1 MGNINLYKSTN
12 GQAPWSL
19 VKENIQSPVTITES
33 TGGSL
38 YYAVRDEGDGG
49 NIEPSN
55 YKIIS
60 KPVYVFDNTE
70 TLTFSFDE
78 SDMVN
83 NNLKI
88 SVTGKL
94 TITGYSIELQWRKNN
109 TGTWNNVDKLEYSS
123 STKKVIFTLNNNNNN
138 LKLKQN
144 DKLNFRARYVN
155 TTNTNYTSNWV
166 DYGQY
171 YYPFTAIYAIGENID
186 FSLNKLSPYN
196 RMDINI
202 TFSEP
207 LPTNLTVKPRFATT
221 IINKSFTINKGNTQ
235 YMMHL
240 VTSDL
245 SPVNDYLANQIV
257 LTNDF
262 AMGIEYSAVYFGT
275 TLSIS
280 GQPNTISDVIT
291 YYGTSLG
298 VSFHINTVGKYATD
312 VLFSTTAGQDS
323 GALTMLGIV
332 FSGIYINLDN
342 ECQNKHTINIGN
354 KTIRYI
360 ADSTQSEIC
369 DNAMNPS
376 VIVYNNSS
384 SFIPSDTLLKL
395 NGVNNIMFGML
406 NINLGIQANGLRFFA
421 YWNGGG
427 LLDKDVV
434 ASMTKEEQ
442 NIQDL
447 GLGTVYK
454 NVFPYINDS
463 MYSTYPPTDITN
475 NPGVLFGVT
484 TGLGIGYI
492 TLRDFIMYVD
502 FVSKRGSLWNTFQ
515 SNGSDGTYKN
525 IINFSV
531 ISLPSQRISVSFTPH
546 DLGSALKVE
555 LPLGVNG
562 SVNGDSFRYI
572 FNAAQSG
579 YTNIRLTFNS
589 YAGQGANPSDALEA
603 VNLGNVRMLVT
614 FF

>member
-38 YYAVRDEGDGG
+38 YYAVRDEGDGE
-49 NIEPSN
+49 NISPSN

-109 TGTWNNVDKLEYSS
+109 TGTWNNVDKLAYSS
-123 STKKVIFTLNNNNNN
+123 STKKVIFTLNNDNNN
-138 LKLKQN
+138 LKLKQK

-166 DYGQY
+166 DYGQS
-171 YYPFTAIYAIGENID
+171 YYPFNKIYAINENIA
-186 FSLNKLSPYN
+186 FSLNKLSPHN

-207 LPTNLTVKPRFATT
+207 LPTNLTVKPKFATT
-221 IINKSFTINKGNTQ
+221 IIDKPFTINKGNTQ
-235 YMMHL
+235 YIMRL

-262 AMGIEYSAVYFGT
+262 SMGIDYSAVYFGT

-280 GQPNTISDVIT
+280 GTTNIISNVIT
-291 YYGTSLG
+291 YSGTNLG
-298 VSFHINTVGKYATD
+298 VSFHINTFGRYATD
-312 VLFSTTAGQDS
+312 ELFSSTAGQDS
-323 GALTMLGIV
+323 GALTMLGII
-332 FSGIYINLDN
+332 FSGIFINLDN
-342 ECQNKHTINIGN
+342 ECQNKHTINVGN

-360 ADSTQSEIC
+360 ADSTQSAMC

-376 VIVYNNSS
+376 VVIYNNSS
-384 SFIPSDTLLKL
+384 TFITSDTLQKLK
-395 NGVNNIMFGML
+395 NVINIKYGML
-406 NINLGIQANGLRFFA
+406 NINLGVQADGLKFFA

-427 LLDKDVV
+427 LL
-434 ASMTKEEQ
+434 
-442 NIQDL
+442 
-447 GLGTVYK
+447 G
-454 NVFPYINDS
+454 
-463 MYSTYPPTDITN
+463 
-475 NPGVLFGVT
+475 
-484 TGLGIGYI
+484 
-492 TLRDFIMYVD
+492 
-502 FVSKRGSLWNTFQ
+502 
-515 SNGSDGTYKN
+515 
-525 IINFSV
+525 
-531 ISLPSQRISVSFTPH
+531 
-546 DLGSALKVE
+546 
-555 LPLGVNG
+555 
-562 SVNGDSFRYI
+562 
-572 FNAAQSG
+572 
-579 YTNIRLTFNS
+579 
-589 YAGQGANPSDALEA
+589 
-603 VNLGNVRMLVT
+603 
-614 FF
+614 